1 MPSPPENK
9 VTTVVIEMEPGSV
22 FVKIIDPKPAPGQI
36 EFYLRRTIDD
46 WFSAHPQFVID
57 RTQALI
63 DQGEMQ
69 GIHVWYHVNDH
80 QPQPTIPKPQQPP
93 TSLNIEV
100 HNQILHQVS
109 KEYIEAVVQDAI
121 GIWRSYQD
129 RQDTLVAIN
138 PRRIAVILDR
148 QANRQTVEPCSQFS
162 SSSRSWTVR

>member
-22 FVKIIDPKPAPGQI
+22 FFKIIDPKPAPDQI
-36 EFYLRRTIDD
+36 EFYVRRTIDD

-69 GIHVWYHVNDH
+69 GIHVWYHAKDQ
-80 QPQPTIPKPQQPP
+80 QPQPTNPKPQQPP

-100 HNQILHQVS
+100 HNQILH
-109 KEYIEAVVQDAI
+109 
-121 GIWRSYQD
+121 RS
-129 RQDTLVAIN
+129 
-138 PRRIAVILDR
+138 RRNTSR
-148 QANRQTVEPCSQFS
+148 R
-162 SSSRSWTVR
+162 SSRMP